1 MANKHRG
8 GLADLAVHAEGAQAK
23 LDTIVRGKGEAGVSA
38 DAVHECVGAFKAEQE
53 KLRKQVH
60 HLQAE
65 NAR

>member
-1 MANKHRG
+1 MADKHCG
-8 GLADLAVHAEGAQAK
+8 GLADLAVHAEGAQAE

-53 KLRKQVH
+53 KLWKQVH

-65 NAR
+65 NVR